1 MPAILGFWVTGLGC
15 ILTAPPAD
23 YPDLMLELLEFIVE
37 FAPIVELDFCTVF
50 DPLYGKAFLA
60 SFLFFK
66 S

>member
-1 MPAILGFWVTGLGC
+1 M
-15 ILTAPPAD
+15 TAPPAD

-37 FAPIVELDFCTVF
+37 FAPIVEFDFCTVF
-50 DPLYGKAFLA
+50 DPLDGKAFFA